1 MAYITTN
8 HDKEAYISVTISV
21 NGICPSPFD
30 CHQASKGSK
39 TLALR
44 MDQHNQ
50 NSLKIAQYLE
60 GSPFVTKVN
69 HPGLESHPSH
79 ALAIKQARGHSGIMS
94 FSIRGGLNEVREFV
108 NQLQIVHLA
117 TSLGGVETLV
127 ASPALMTHDMIAE
140 EKREKMGI
148 TDNLIRL
155 SVGIENANDLI
166 NDLRQALEAV
176 YQ

>member
-1 MAYITTN
+1 MAYITTIDLGTN
-8 HDKEAYISVTISV
+8 TSVSVSV

-30 CHQASKGSK
+30 CHQASKGLK

-44 MDQHNQ
+44 MKQHNK
-50 NSLKIAQYLE
+50 NSFKIAQYLE

-79 ALAIKQARGHSGIMS
+79 ALAIRQAKGHSGIMS
-94 FSIRGGLNEVREFV
+94 FSISGGLNEVRQFV
-108 NQLQIVHLA
+108 NKLQIIHLA

-127 ASPALMTHDMIAE
+127 ASPALMTHDMITE
-140 EKREKMGI
+140 EKRQKMGI

-166 NDLRQALEAV
+166 NDIRQALQAV